1 MPTPPQR
8 PGEPGRRGRGPVPP
22 PDPATRRLPRPG
34 RPEAPT
40 EQLRARPQPPEP
52 ATEQIRARRQP
63 PEAATEKITKPRP
76 PAAARPAGPPP
87 TKPPAAPEEPQ
98 PAKRSSQWRSPQAI
112 ILIVVI
118 AVSLVV
124 IGLTG
129 GELFARHKAS
139 SLLVSVAEC
148 VVEDNASVSFGV
160 NPPFLW
166 QHITGHYTNI
176 SVETGG
182 KQVQAAKGMT
192 ADVALSDIRLQG
204 TSDSKG
210 TIGSLNATLTWTAAG
225 IKDTVAENLPGVGSL
240 VTDVSTDPA
249 AGTITMEAVGD
260 TKVTAKPVVNDG
272 NLDLQITDVS
282 GPFEKETVQ
291 TALDA
296 LMTKLNDA
304 YPLGIHADSV
314 LVTDTGVVGKF
325 SSQNA
330 SIPNDGS
337 DDACFAKL

>member
-1 MPTPPQR
+1 M
-8 PGEPGRRGRGPVPP
+8 PP

-40 EQLRARPQPPEP
+40 EQFRARSRPPEA
-52 ATEQIRARRQP
+52 ATEQIRARYQP

-76 PAAARPAGPPP
+76 PAAAPD
-87 TKPPAAPEEPQ
+87 KPPAKPQ
-98 PAKRSSQWRSPQAI
+98 PEPATPSQWRSPQAI
-112 ILIVVI
+112 VLIAVI
-118 AVSLVV
+118 AVALVV

-129 GELFARHKAS
+129 GELFARHKAG

-204 TSDSKG
+204 TEDSKG
-210 TIGSLNATLTWTAAG
+210 TIGSLNATLTWTSAG
-225 IKDTVAENLPGVGSL
+225 IKDTVAENLPGVGAL

-249 AGTITMEAVGD
+249 AGTITMQAVGD
-260 TKVTAKPVVNDG
+260 TEVTAKPVVNDG
-272 NLDLQITDVS
+272 NLDLQIIDVS
-282 GPFEKETVQ
+282 GPFEKDTVQ

-314 LVTDTGVVGKF
+314 SVTDTGVVGKF

>member
-1 MPTPPQR
+1 M
-8 PGEPGRRGRGPVPP
+8 PP

-34 RPEAPT
+34 RPEVPT
-40 EQLRARPQPPEP
+40 EQFRARPRPPEA
-52 ATEQIRARRQP
+52 ATEQIRARYQP
-63 PEAATEKITKPRP
+63 PEAATEKITKPRA
-76 PAAARPAGPPP
+76 PAPAPDQLQP
-87 TKPPAAPEEPQ
+87 KPQ
-98 PAKRSSQWRSPQAI
+98 PEPAKPSSQWRSPQAI
-112 ILIVVI
+112 VLIAVI
-118 AVSLVV
+118 AVALVV

-129 GELFARHKAS
+129 GELFARHKAG

-160 NPPFLW
+160 SPPFLW

-176 SVETGG
+176 SVQTAG

-204 TSDSKG
+204 TADSKG
-210 TIGSLNATLTWTAAG
+210 TIGSLTATLTWTSAG
-225 IKDTVAENLPGVGSL
+225 IKDTVAENLPGVGAL

-249 AGTITMEAVGD
+249 AGTITMQAVGD
-260 TKVTAKPVVNDG
+260 TKVTAKPVVNNG
-272 NLDLQITDVS
+272 NLDLQIIDVS
-282 GPFEKETVQ
+282 GPFEKDTVQ

-314 LVTDTGVVGKF
+314 SVTDTGVVGRF

-337 DDACFAKL
+337 EDACFAKL

>member
-1 MPTPPQR
+1 MPIPPQR

-22 PDPATRRLPRPG
+22 PEPATRRLPRPG

-40 EQLRARPQPPEP
+40 EQIRARRQPPEP
-52 ATEQIRARRQP
+52 ATEQIRARPQP
-63 PEAATEKITKPRP
+63 PEASTEKISKP
-76 PAAARPAGPPP
+76 RPAGPPP
-87 TKPPAAPEEPQ
+87 TKPPTAPEMPQ
-98 PAKRSSQWRSPQAI
+98 PASQWRSPQAI
-112 ILIVVI
+112 VLIAVI
-118 AVSLVV
+118 AVALVV

-129 GELFARHKAS
+129 GELYARHKAGS
-139 SLLVSVAEC
+139 VLVSIAEC
-148 VVEDNASVSFGV
+148 VVEDSASVSFGV

-166 QHITGHYTNI
+166 QHLSGHYTNI

-204 TSDSKG
+204 TENSKG
-210 TIGSLNATLTWTAAG
+210 TIGSLSATLTWTAAG
-225 IKDTVAENLPGVGSL
+225 IKDTVAENLPGVGAL

-260 TKVTAKPVVNDG
+260 TKVTAKPVVNNG
-272 NLDLQITDVS
+272 NLDLQIIDVS
-282 GPFEKETVQ
+282 GPFAKDTVQ
-291 TALDA
+291 SALDG
-296 LMTKLNDA
+296 LTKKLNDA

-314 LVTDTGVVGKF
+314 SVTDTGVVGKF

-330 SIPNDGS
+330 SIPNDDS
-337 DDACFAKL
+337 NDACFAQL

>member
-1 MPTPPQR
+1 M
-8 PGEPGRRGRGPVPP
+8 PP

-40 EQLRARPQPPEP
+40 EQFRARPRPRPPEA
-52 ATEQIRARRQP
+52 ATEQIRARYQP
-63 PEAATEKITKPRP
+63 PEAATEKITTPRA
-76 PAAARPAGPPP
+76 PAAAAD
-87 TKPPAAPEEPQ
+87 KPQ
-98 PAKRSSQWRSPQAI
+98 PEPAKPSSQWRSPQAI
-112 ILIVVI
+112 VLIAVI
-118 AVSLVV
+118 AVALVV

-129 GELFARHKAS
+129 GELFARHKAG

-192 ADVALSDIRLQG
+192 ADVALSDIRLEG
-204 TSDSKG
+204 TEDSKG